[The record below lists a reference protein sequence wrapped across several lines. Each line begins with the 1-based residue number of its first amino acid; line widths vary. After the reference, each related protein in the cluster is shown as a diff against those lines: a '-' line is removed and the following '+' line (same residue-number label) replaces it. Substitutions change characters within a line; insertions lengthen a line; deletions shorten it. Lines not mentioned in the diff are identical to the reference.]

1 MLHSTQE
8 LGSQSISSICKGGP
22 RRGGEG
28 GKNKDKD
35 KYKDKGRVSR
45 VFAKVDHSE
54 EGSGGR
60 MDPGRG
66 REVGRLSYSYNTQ
79 IDATQYAEDI
89 WIEEVK
95 PAPKRKEDEKCTSG
109 TREASRRV
117 SFSRAKLSPEI
128 MRAREK
134 AEQLRAKVLKW
145 KEERGRSIK
154 RERQWRRELGEIVS
168 DSSDDGDELN
178 RKNDNNQRLNAGV
191 DLLVA
196 EKEVEKEETLTC
208 AAQNKG
214 PEDSPVKAEDK
225 EKTNEES
232 VCETAETSLP
242 LNEQIGGVVQCKKKF
257 MVENEWLAREKFE
270 KSVNSADT
278 GVYSLEGKVSEQTG
292 RKEHPRSKR
301 EKTAPRRTKKKTLVN
316 RSKSEPVEGLPEDKD
331 LGGCVDVDWP
341 PKVVHEGWREI
352 VERVKRQRQEQ
363 AILDEK
369 KRRADEIKVE
379 TEKKMEKLRKAL
391 EETRLAEER
400 EKEEKRAAQAA
411 EEQRWLEE
419 EKKRRE
425 QQTRWQLAMDKINIQ
440 AAEDLVKE
448 QERETELTERRL
460 AQEKEEAE
468 ELDKIQREIEEEGEM
483 HSVVEQYWRTRETEA
498 EEERLERVIAE
509 EEEWWS
515 GGGREEEQ
523 RREQEAERRRQELV
537 KRELDERKSIAE
549 REEQVRRAREE
560 AIEKQ
565 RCAVARV
572 ENQRRI
578 EIERERALEQ
588 ALISR
593 PKDQEAIQDTLSE
606 KVCKRV
612 MAAQAEKERIE
623 DERRRLDER
632 KRESTLRQSLFPN
645 MPIFLNFVT
654 ANSLPG
660 IIGRDLSEGLK
671 QMGWHVWAPRG
682 KNAAPDKSQDEGWT
696 IQGEAVHTN
705 FDQSPCCPPPQI
717 AQSTMAS
724 RYHG

>member
-1 MLHSTQE
+1 M
-8 LGSQSISSICKGGP
+8 GGC
-22 RRGGEG
+22 
-28 GKNKDKD
+28 
-35 KYKDKGRVSR
+35 RVSR
-45 VFAKVDHSE
+45 VFAKVDDGE
-54 EGSGGR
+54 EGGGGR
-60 MDPGRG
+60 MDPGKV

-95 PAPKRKEDEKCTSG
+95 PATKRKEDEKADEKCRT
-109 TREASRRV
+109 TTKEASRRV
-117 SFSRAKLSPEI
+117 STSRVKLSPEI

-134 AEQLRAKVLKW
+134 ADQLRAKVLKW

-168 DSSDDGDELN
+168 DSSDDGDEIN
-178 RKNDNNQRLNAGV
+178 RKNDNNERLNAGV
-191 DLLVA
+191 DLPVA
-196 EKEVEKEETLTC
+196 ENELEKEETLTC
-208 AAQNKG
+208 AAQNDG
-214 PEDSPVKAEDK
+214 PEDSPVKAEDE
-225 EKTNEES
+225 EKTNEKS
-232 VCETAETSLP
+232 VCEKAETSLP
-242 LNEQIGGVVQCKKKF
+242 LSEQIGGVVQCKKKF
-257 MVENEWLAREKFE
+257 MVEKEWSAREKIE
-270 KSVNSADT
+270 KSGDSVDT
-278 GVYSLEGKVSEQTG
+278 GVHSLEDNVSQQTG

-301 EKTAPRRTKKKTLVN
+301 EKSAPRRTKKKTLVN
-316 RSKSEPVEGLPEDKD
+316 RSKSEPVEGLLEDQ
-331 LGGCVDVDWP
+331 GSCGRRVDVDWP
-341 PKVVHEGWREI
+341 PKVVHEGWKEI

-425 QQTRWQLAMDKINIQ
+425 QQRRWRQAMDKINIQ

-448 QERETELTERRL
+448 KERETELTERRL
-460 AQEKEEAE
+460 AEEKEEAE
-468 ELDKIQREIEEEGEM
+468 ELDKIQRKIEEEGEM
-483 HSVVEQYWRTRETEA
+483 HSVVEQYWRTRETED
-498 EEERLERVIAE
+498 EEERLERVVAE
-509 EEEWWS
+509 EEEWWG
-515 GGGREEEQ
+515 GGGREEEL

-537 KRELDERKSIAE
+537 KREMDEQKSIVE

-588 ALISR
+588 ALINR

-612 MAAQAEKERIE
+612 MAAHAEKERIE
-623 DERRRLDER
+623 EERRRLDER

-696 IQGEAVHTN
+696 IQGEAVCTN
-705 FDQSPCCPPPQI
+705 FDQPPCCTPPQI

-724 RYHG
+724 RYHGYKSFNELNL

>member
-1 MLHSTQE
+1 
-8 LGSQSISSICKGGP
+8 
-22 RRGGEG
+22 
-28 GKNKDKD
+28 
-35 KYKDKGRVSR
+35 
-45 VFAKVDHSE
+45 
-54 EGSGGR
+54 
-60 MDPGRG
+60 MDPGTG

-79 IDATQYAEDI
+79 IDATQYTEDI

-95 PAPKRKEDEKCTSG
+95 LAPKRKEDEKADEKCTSA
-109 TREASRRV
+109 RKEASRRV
-117 SFSRAKLSPEI
+117 SISRVKLSPEI

-134 AEQLRAKVLKW
+134 ADQLRAKVLKW

-168 DSSDDGDELN
+168 DSSDDGDELS
-178 RKNDNNQRLNAGV
+178 RKNDNNERMNAGV

-196 EKEVEKEETLTC
+196 EKEVEKEDTLTC
-208 AAQNKG
+208 AAQNDF
-214 PEDSPVKAEDK
+214 PEDSPVKAKDK
-225 EKTNEES
+225 EKTNEKS
-232 VCETAETSLP
+232 ACETAETSL
-242 LNEQIGGVVQCKKKF
+242 LLSEQIGGVVQCKKKF

-369 KRRADEIKVE
+369 KRRADEIKME

-400 EKEEKRAAQAA
+400 EKEEKRVARAA
-411 EEQRWLEE
+411 EEQRWIEE

-425 QQTRWQLAMDKINIQ
+425 QQRRWQQAMDKINIQ

-460 AQEKEEAE
+460 AEEKEEAE
-468 ELDKIQREIEEEGEM
+468 ELDKIQRRIEEEGEI
-483 HSVVEQYWRTRETEA
+483 HSVVEQYWRTRETED
-498 EEERLERVIAE
+498 EEERLERVVAE

-537 KRELDERKSIAE
+537 KRELDERKSVVE

-560 AIEKQ
+560 EIEKQ

-578 EIERERALEQ
+578 EIERERALEK
-588 ALISR
+588 ALINR

-612 MAAQAEKERIE
+612 MAAHAEKERIE
-623 DERRRLDER
+623 DERRRLEER
-632 KRESTLRQSLFPN
+632 RRESTLRQSLFPN

-682 KNAAPDKSQDEGWT
+682 KNAAPDKSKDEGWT
-696 IQGEAVHTN
+696 IQGEAVRIS
-705 FDQSPCCPPPQI
+705 FDQSPCCTPPQI
-717 AQSTMAS
+717 AQNTMAS
-724 RYHG
+724 RYHGYNSLNELNL